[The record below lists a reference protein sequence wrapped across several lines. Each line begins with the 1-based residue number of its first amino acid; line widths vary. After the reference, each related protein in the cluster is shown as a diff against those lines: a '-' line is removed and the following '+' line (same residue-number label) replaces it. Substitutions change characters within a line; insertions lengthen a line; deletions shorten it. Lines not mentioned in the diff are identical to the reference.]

1 MNDTLPMDN
10 KPVAR
15 KATEPMP
22 VKTNAQRFT
31 EFQAELEKYQ
41 PLIRAV
47 LPNTRDVG
55 RFCLLAENMLR
66 KNPKL
71 LECTPRSFWL
81 SILAMAE
88 LQLEPVMGHC
98 YPVPY
103 NKAVT
108 MQLGYQGMAQ
118 LAWNSGRVV
127 SLWAEVVREGDVFK
141 YVLGTK
147 RDISHE
153 RNSKPGD
160 SLRYAYACADLQ
172 GGGREMVVLDAE
184 EIGVRRKVS
193 KTAAFKDGPWQ
204 TWPEEMWKKTALRA
218 LFKLL
223 PKSVEMQLGVALDD
237 SGAMGKQAL
246 PSTQP
251 SDMPFIESDETQ
263 DAEVQE

>member
-1 MNDTLPMDN
+1 MTDLINN
-10 KPVAR
+10 KPVVK
-15 KATEPMP
+15 KAAEPMP
-22 VKTNAQRFT
+22 SKNLAQLFDD
-31 EFQAELEKYQ
+31 FQSALSQYK
-41 PLIRAV
+41 PLIQAV
-47 LPNTRDVG
+47 LPAATDVG

-81 SILAMAE
+81 AILAMAE
-88 LQLEPVMGHC
+88 LHLEPVLGHC

-103 NKAVT
+103 GKTVT

-127 SLWAEVVREGDVFK
+127 SLWAEVVREGDTFA

-147 RDISHE
+147 RDIVHE
-153 RNSKPGD
+153 RNSKPGAA
-160 SLRYAYACADLQ
+160 LRYAYACADLQ
-172 GGGREMVVLDAE
+172 GGGREMVVLDADE
-184 EIGVRRKVS
+184 VEARKKVS
-193 KTAAFKDGPWQ
+193 KTSGFKDGPWQ

-223 PKSVEMQLGVALDD
+223 PKSVEMHLGVALDD
-237 SGAMGKQAL
+237 SGAMGRQGL
-246 PSTQP
+246 PSTMP
-251 SDMPFIESDETQ
+251 SDMPFIAAEEPQ